1 MCIRQVE
8 IERERCKCV
17 SLGMRGNRECVWSLT
32 DHDVKA
38 QTSQHQLA
46 TETQEAQAHLMSS
59 ITPPTRTPDDLNN
72 TPKVVDDLNNTP
84 ISAPARLMI

>member
-59 ITPPTRTPDDLNN
+59 ITTDAIYHKHPQQEH
-72 TPKVVDDLNNTP
+72 
-84 ISAPARLMI
+84 LMI